1 MSMVLRDKLVGWFIR
16 NVILPKTAI
25 IDKPGFVVAQFSKES
40 EILYL
45 RQICL
50 PEMLFSNIEIELIN
64 EANKRGEEL
73 LYQTGKK
80 FGYIYASISQFPT
93 RSFKIKDFV
102 RFAHILVKH
111 IECVWAKRITHN
123 INIKVPIFIMRMKE
137 YIICRKNG
145 AGHLLSTGGVA
156 GIWAYACED
165 QSIEAIQIKCQGRGD
180 KECEVIAAPYK
191 TLVRMGYKPIRCRKL
206 EKAELS
212 REYKIFNEIRPTSW
226 ARNSLKSLIDAGFFD
241 YKHGQVTYHRERF
254 FLCEASFMYILEKEL
269 KKIKN
274 GLKIL
279 WDCSFDF
286 GKRLAEISGKQ
297 EPCKFIMDF
306 FPALGFGDILA
317 SRKEGRYEIFVKYF
331 PWLEWYKDIDFTMF
345 RGMLSGIISGFTD
358 RDVKLKKIVK
368 DIRGRDFILYLT
380 EK

>member
-1 MSMVLRDKLVGWFIR
+1 MKIKDRILSWFLQ
-16 NVILPKTAI
+16 NVILPGLEI
-25 IDKPGFVVAQFSKES
+25 IDKPGFIAERGLSERELVIREIFLP
-40 EILYL
+40 EIL
-45 RQICL
+45 ICEL
-50 PEMLFSNIEIELIN
+50 EMSTDRRE
-64 EANKRGEEL
+64 
-73 LYQTGKK
+73 LYQIGKK
-80 FGYIYASISQFPT
+80 FGFFYSNFIKLPTISHKKDLRSIVYFLVRDIESIYARKLSHT
-93 RSFKIKDFV
+93 VDFV
-102 RFAHILVKH
+102 K
-111 IECVWAKRITHN
+111 N
-123 INIKVPIFIMRMKE
+123 IFKLKMKD

-145 AGHLLSTGGVA
+145 LGYIFSEGGIA

-165 QSIEAIQIKCQGRGD
+165 PSIEAIQIKCQGRGD

-191 TLVRMGYKPIRCRKL
+191 TLVRMGYKPIRCKKL
-206 EKAELS
+206 EKGKLTP
-212 REYKIFNEIRPTSW
+212 EYKIFNEIRPTSW

-241 YKHGQVTYHRERF
+241 YKHGQVTYRGERF

-317 SRKEGRYEIFVKYF
+317 LKKKGRYEI
-331 PWLEWYKDIDFTMF
+331 
-345 RGMLSGIISGFTD
+345 
-358 RDVKLKKIVK
+358 
-368 DIRGRDFILYLT
+368 
-380 EK
+380 

>member
-1 MSMVLRDKLVGWFIR
+1 SSYGKLSHHIDYENKVL
-16 NVILPKTAI
+16 
-25 IDKPGFVVAQFSKES
+25 
-40 EILYL
+40 
-45 RQICL
+45 
-50 PEMLFSNIEIELIN
+50 
-64 EANKRGEEL
+64 
-73 LYQTGKK
+73 
-80 FGYIYASISQFPT
+80 
-93 RSFKIKDFV
+93 KI
-102 RFAHILVKH
+102 
-111 IECVWAKRITHN
+111 
-123 INIKVPIFIMRMKE
+123 IMRD
-137 YIICRKNG
+137 YIICSKNG
-145 AGHLLSTGGVA
+145 LGYIFSEGAIA

-165 QSIEAIQIKCQGRGD
+165 PSIEAIQIKCQGRGD
-180 KECEVIAAPYK
+180 KECEVIAAPYE
-191 TLVRMGYKPIRCRKL
+191 TLVKMGYKPIRCKKL
-206 EKAELS
+206 EKGKLTP
-212 REYKIFNEIRPTSW
+212 EYKIFNEIRPTSW

-241 YKHGQVTYHRERF
+241 YKHGQVTYRSERF
-254 FLCEASFMYILEKEL
+254 FLCETSFMYILEKEL

-345 RGMLSGIISGFTD
+345 RGMLSGVISGFTEKN
-358 RDVKLKKIVK
+358 VKLKKIVK

>member
-1 MSMVLRDKLVGWFIR
+1 
-16 NVILPKTAI
+16 PKKENI
-25 IDKPGFVVAQFSKES
+25 ENPGFIIEKIDHNQNR
-40 EILYL
+40 EIF
-45 RQICL
+45 I
-50 PEMLFSNIEIELIN
+50 PEMLFCDLESRLKNRKILYIIGKNYGNIYSLICN
-64 EANKRGEEL
+64 FPTKNTTKNLSQFIYFLVRAVES
-73 LYQTGKK
+73 
-80 FGYIYASISQFPT
+80 IYANLLSHE
-93 RSFKIKDFV
+93 
-102 RFAHILVKH
+102 A
-111 IECVWAKRITHN
+111 RIPE
-123 INIKVPIFIMRMKE
+123 KIFILRMKD

-145 AGHLLSTGGVA
+145 LGYIFSEGGIA
-156 GIWAYACED
+156 GIWAYACQD
-165 QSIEAIQIKCQGRGD
+165 PSIEAIQIKCQGRGD

-191 TLVRMGYKPIRCRKL
+191 TLVRMGYKPIRCKKL
-206 EKAELS
+206 EKGKLTP
-212 REYKIFNEIRPTSW
+212 EYKIFNEIRPTSW

-241 YKHGQVTYHRERF
+241 YKHGQVTYRGERF

-317 SRKEGRYEIFVKYF
+317 LKKKGRYEIFVKYF

-345 RGMLSGIISGFTD
+345 RGMLSGVISGFTGEK
-358 RDVKLKKIVK
+358 VELKKVEK
-368 DIRGRDFILYLT
+368 SVSSGYFSLFIT
-380 EK
+380 Q